1 MNIADRI
8 QNLRKLRGI
17 SQEQLADQLGVSR
30 QTISKWESEQSAPD
44 MEKIILLSD
53 YFEVTTDYLL
63 KGIEKQEEGSPKPD
77 ARIFSLTGTTLGF
90 LGIVISV
97 AIWIERKTVAA
108 VAIGL
113 ILTAMSVMIHQI
125 GQILGGSNAAQA
137 RRQYWLLAPWYL
149 VLIPYSCIFNFA
161 QAIVQGFFPMIAP
174 IPKLTNSLSAFA
186 AGWLGYFLIC
196 LLTDAFLVTKNKIV
210 HFLE

>member
-63 KGIEKQEEGSPKPD
+63 KGIEKREEGSQKPD

-90 LGIVISV
+90 LGIVVSV

-113 ILTAMSVMIHQI
+113 ILVAMSVMIHQI
-125 GQILGGSNAAQA
+125 GQIVGGPSAAQA
-137 RRQYWLLAPWYL
+137 RRQYWLTAPWYL
-149 VLIPYSCIFNFA
+149 VLIPYSCVVNFL
-161 QAIVQGFFPMIAP
+161 QAIVQGFFPVIGP
-174 IPKLTNSLSAFA
+174 IPKLTNSLPAFV
-186 AGWLGYFLIC
+186 AGWLGYVLIC
-196 LLTDAFLVTKNKIV
+196 LLTDVFLMTKNKAK
-210 HFLE
+210 

>member
-63 KGIEKQEEGSPKPD
+63 NGKYILAQRGKKNYY
-77 ARIFSLTGTTLGF
+77 
-90 LGIVISV
+90 
-97 AIWIERKTVAA
+97 
-108 VAIGL
+108 L
-113 ILTAMSVMIHQI
+113 I
-125 GQILGGSNAAQA
+125 
-137 RRQYWLLAPWYL
+137 
-149 VLIPYSCIFNFA
+149 
-161 QAIVQGFFPMIAP
+161 IA
-174 IPKLTNSLSAFA
+174 K
-186 AGWLGYFLIC
+186 
-196 LLTDAFLVTKNKIV
+196 
-210 HFLE
+210 

>member
-63 KGIEKQEEGSPKPD
+63 KGIEKEEGSKKPD

-90 LGIVISV
+90 LGIVVSV

-113 ILTAMSVMIHQI
+113 ILTAMSLMIHQI
-125 GQILGGSNAAQA
+125 GQIVGGPSAPQA
-137 RRQYWLLAPWYL
+137 RRQYWLTAPWYL
-149 VLIPYSCIFNFA
+149 VLIPYSCVFNFA
-161 QAIVQGFFPMIAP
+161 QAIVQGFFPMISP
-174 IPKLTNSLSAFA
+174 IPWRTNSLFAFA
-186 AGWLGYFLIC
+186 AGWLGYLLIC
-196 LLTDAFLVTKNKIV
+196 LLADVFLLTRNRTK
-210 HFLE
+210 

>member
-17 SQEQLADQLGVSR
+17 SQEQLADRLGVSR

-63 KGIEKQEEGSPKPD
+63 KGIEQQEDAKKPD

-90 LGIVISV
+90 LGIVVSV
-97 AIWIERKTVAA
+97 AIWIERKTTAA

-113 ILTAMSVMIHQI
+113 ILTAMSLMIHQI
-125 GQILGGSNAAQA
+125 GQIVGGSNAAQA
-137 RRQYWLLAPWYL
+137 RRQYWLTAPWYL
-149 VLIPYSCIFNFA
+149 VLIPYSCVFNLA
-161 QAIVQGFFPMIAP
+161 QAIVQGFFPMVAP
-174 IPKLTNSLSAFA
+174 IPWRSNSLLAFT
-186 AGWLGYFLIC
+186 AGWLGYILIC
-196 LLTDAFLVTKNKIV
+196 VLTDILLLTKNKAK
-210 HFLE
+210 